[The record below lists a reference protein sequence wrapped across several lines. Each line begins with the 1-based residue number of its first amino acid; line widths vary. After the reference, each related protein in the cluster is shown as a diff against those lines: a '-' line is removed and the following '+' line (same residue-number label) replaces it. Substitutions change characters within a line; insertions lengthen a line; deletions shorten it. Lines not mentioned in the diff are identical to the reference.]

1 MSSNQTTTQNRPA
14 VRTSR
19 KVKLT
24 DIFARNVKATGKR
37 QTISDDVCGGLAL
50 RVGAKGTKTWAFMS
64 RDCHG
69 KSRTVTLG
77 RYPAVPLKA
86 ARQKADQLRGV
97 FASPESLAEHLKPAE
112 VVEDVTLFELLLEAE
127 SKFCDTKQIW
137 QQRGKTSDASTARQV
152 ISTVFGEML
161 HRPARELTVERAS
174 ELAHSYK
181 PKSKSR
187 TGKTSANGQVA
198 KALAYLRTVF
208 NWASHRTPRF
218 VKVGAGRKPQLL
230 LADLLAV
237 QDPSID
243 DPKITGERDRVL
255 SLAELRCLLQY
266 LTVPETNS
274 KEWWKVD
281 LRPIAQKFILLT
293 LSRREEVEAARWA
306 DVCFDEC
313 VWTKRV
319 KGGREVTHPL
329 SKSAMNLLRS
339 LPGFPNRENDQ
350 LILPNQELR
359 PLGNWN
365 RSKNMLQ
372 DLSSI
377 ENWHRHDLR
386 RTGATILVLMGV
398 PAEVVDTLLSH
409 KNPMS
414 KDTVS
419 PAIQSYVKLAKEM
432 KGLPNLLRDAVETL
446 AERSHIAI
454 KHRLQSSVSCAYG

>member
-1 MSSNQTTTQNRPA
+1 MSISQTTTQNRPA
-14 VRTSR
+14 ERTSR

-24 DIFARNVKATGKR
+24 DIFARSLKPIGKR
-37 QTISDDVCGGLAL
+37 QTISDDVCQGLSL
-50 RVGAKGTKTWAFMS
+50 RVGAKGTKTWAYMG
-64 RDCHG
+64 RDCFG
-69 KSRTVTLG
+69 KSRTVTIG
-77 RYPAVPLKA
+77 RYPEVPLKA
-86 ARQKADQLRGV
+86 ARQRADQLRGV
-97 FASPESLAEHLKPAE
+97 FAVPESLAEHLKPK
-112 VVEDVTLFELLLEAE
+112 VVIDAVTLFQLLREAE
-127 SKFCDTKQIW
+127 SKFSATKQIW
-137 QQRGKTSDASTARQV
+137 RQRGKTSDVSTARQV
-152 ISTVFGEML
+152 ITTVFGEML
-161 HRPARELTVERAS
+161 HRPAIELTIEKAS
-174 ELAHSYK
+174 ELVHSYT

-187 TGKTSANGQVA
+187 TGKTSANGQAA

-218 VKVGAGRKPQLL
+218 VKVGAGRNPQLL
-230 LADLLAV
+230 LADLVAV

-255 SLAELRCLLQY
+255 SVMELHCLLPH
-266 LTVPETNS
+266 LTVPDTS
-274 KEWWKVD
+274 STDWWKVD
-281 LRPIAQKFILLT
+281 LRPVAQKFILLT
-293 LSRREEVEAARWA
+293 LARREEVEAARWP

-329 SKSAMNLLRS
+329 SNSAINLLRS
-339 LPGFPNRENDQ
+339 LPGFSNRGSDQ
-350 LILPNQELR
+350 LIFPNQELG

-372 DLSSI
+372 DLTDI

-414 KDTVS
+414 KETVS
-419 PAIQSYVKLAKEM
+419 PAIQSYVKLSKEM

-446 AERSHIAI
+446 AEAI
-454 KHRLQSSVSCAYG
+454 GKIERGEIVTSSPSVR

>member
-1 MSSNQTTTQNRPA
+1 MSTNQTTTQERPA
-14 VRTSR
+14 NRASR
-19 KVKLT
+19 KVRLT
-24 DIFARNVKATGKR
+24 DIFTRNIKPTGKR
-37 QTISDDVCGGLAL
+37 QTISDNVCQGLSL
-50 RVGAKGTKTWAFMS
+50 RVGAKGTKTWAYMG

-69 KSRTVTLG
+69 KSRTVTIG
-77 RYPAVPLKA
+77 RYPEVPLKA

-97 FASPESLAEHLKPAE
+97 FAVPESLAEHLKPAA
-112 VVEDVTLFELLLEAE
+112 VIDDVTLFQLLLEAE
-127 SKFCDTKQIW
+127 SKFSATKQIW
-137 QQRGKTSDASTARQV
+137 RQRGKTSDASTARQV

-161 HRPARELTVERAS
+161 HRPARELTVEKAS

-187 TGKTSANGQVA
+187 TGKTSANGQAA

-230 LADLLAV
+230 LVDLLAV

-255 SLAELRCLLQY
+255 SVAELRCLLQY

-339 LPGFPNRENDQ
+339 LPGFPNRESDQ
-350 LILPNQELR
+350 LIFPNQELG

-365 RSKNMLQ
+365 RSKNMLR

-446 AERSHIAI
+446 AEAI
-454 KHRLQSSVSCAYG
+454 DMIERGEIVTSSQSVR